1 VTPSA
6 TPSPH
11 ALLELEIAGY
21 KALLRLLDAE
31 CDALRRVD
39 LDGIESTAEAKVT
52 QVRALEQ
59 LARLREA
66 ALEANGLPATAAGIA
81 LWISDGDASVAGPTA
96 PTAWAILLDLARA
109 TRTANA
115 RNGRLLERQRRHYDA
130 AFGALSH
137 AAGRPAVYGA
147 DGRPQ
152 AATLGRTLA
161 AI

>member
-1 VTPSA
+1 MSPSP

-11 ALLELEIAGY
+11 ALLDLEIAGY

-39 LDGIESTAEAKVT
+39 RDGIESTAEAKTT

-59 LARLREA
+59 LARLRET
-66 ALEANGLPATAAGIA
+66 ALESRGLPATAAGVG
-81 LWISDGDASVAGPTA
+81 LWLSDGDATDASA
-96 PTAWAILLDLARA
+96 TAWTTLLDLARA
-109 TRTANA
+109 ARTANE
-115 RNGRLLERQRRHYDA
+115 RNGRLVDRQRRHYDA
-130 AFGALSH
+130 AFNALST
-137 AAGRPAVYGA
+137 AAGRASVYGA

-152 AATLGRTLA
+152 ATSLGRTLA

>member
-1 VTPSA
+1 VNPSP

-11 ALLELEIAGY
+11 ALLDLEIAGY

-39 LDGIESTAEAKVT
+39 RDGIESTAEAKIT

-59 LARLREA
+59 LARLRET
-66 ALEANGLPATAAGIA
+66 ALEARGLPATAAGVA
-81 LWISDGDASVAGPTA
+81 LWLSDGDAPAHSAT
-96 PTAWAILLDLARA
+96 TWTTLLDLARA
-109 TRTANA
+109 ARTANA
-115 RNGRLLERQRRHYDA
+115 RNGRLIDRQRRHYDA
-130 AFGALSH
+130 ACNALST
-137 AAGRPAVYGA
+137 AAGRPSVYGA

-152 AATLGRTLA
+152 AAALGRTLA